1 MPSPPAHIL
10 STFSQFVRFIFYEM
24 QQKSDRM
31 CTVKY
36 LPSWLPGA
44 NFQKTALLYKQ
55 TTHDLLNIPYNMVLE
70 QIVSGYEA

>member
-1 MPSPPAHIL
+1 
-10 STFSQFVRFIFYEM
+10 M
-24 QQKSDRM
+24 QQKSDKM

-44 NFQKTALLYKQ
+44 SFQKTALLYKQ
-55 TTHDLLNIPYNMVLE
+55 TTHDLVNIPYNMVLE